1 MNSEND
7 LMQKLMI
14 SKKIMDKHN
23 GIERGQGRNI
33 NMGGNDYS
41 SPVVEDYSATNAKYN
56 IPQEYMQEQQR
67 PSQSM
72 IPKLP
77 TEDRITNS
85 RLPDEIKKLMLEH
98 PIQQPN
104 MGVGTNS
111 VLSNELVEKASRLMN
126 TDAKGDP
133 YKEIKRKNNKN
144 INENVN
150 PSGFNIDIIRQVVRE
165 TVEEVLSENGLL
177 VENESKSTDM
187 FKFRVGQH
195 LFEGKV
201 LKVKKMTK

>member
-1 MNSEND
+1 MNSENE

-23 GIERGQGRNI
+23 NIERGQSRSI
-33 NMGGNDYS
+33 NMGENSFS
-41 SPVVEDYSATNAKYN
+41 SPMVEDYQAPSAKYN
-56 IPQEYMQEQQR
+56 IPQEFMGEQKM
-67 PSQSM
+67 PSQ
-72 IPKLP
+72 PKAYGAP
-77 TEDRITNS
+77 TEDRIVNS
-85 RLPDEIKKLMLEH
+85 KLPEEIKKLMIEH

-104 MGVGTNS
+104 MGMSSNS
-111 VLSNELVEKASRLMN
+111 VLSNELVEKASRLMK

-133 YKEIKRKNNKN
+133 FKENGAQTKAIS
-144 INENVN
+144 ENYTK
-150 PSGFNIDIIRQVVRE
+150 STSSDIEMIRQVVRE

-177 VENESKSTDM
+177 IESESKSSDM

-201 LKVKKMTK
+201 LKIKKMSN

>member
-1 MNSEND
+1 MNSEAE
-7 LMQKLMI
+7 LLQKLMV

-23 GIERGQGRNI
+23 NMERGQGRNI
-33 NMGGNDYS
+33 NMGGQSMS
-41 SPVVEDYSATNAKYN
+41 SPMLESYDAVPASYN

-67 PSQSM
+67 PQQMS
-72 IPKLP
+72 
-77 TEDRITNS
+77 TVGVEDRIS
-85 RLPDEIKKLMLEH
+85 KSKLPDEIKKLMMEH

-104 MGVGTNS
+104 MGMSSGA
-111 VLSNELVEKASRLMN
+111 VLSDDLVEKAARLMN
-126 TDAKGDP
+126 SNPKGEQLVESNSQRRSP
-133 YKEIKRKNNKN
+133 QPQSTSQFNMNELRK
-144 INENVN
+144 
-150 PSGFNIDIIRQVVRE
+150 VVRE

-177 VENESKSTDM
+177 VENESKSSDM